1 MIDFIATVICGLS
14 AYLTSKWLLD
24 HYEFFRNR
32 KILAW
37 MLAAYPMQMLRYFG
51 AKYFNI
57 NQVIFGTNA
66 AEDIVIGHNFMLSV
80 ISFFVVFFLIYY
92 QIKIMISSRKK
103 NDPDSKN
110 KGHKI

>member
-1 MIDFIATVICGLS
+1 MIDFIATVICGS
-14 AYLTSKWLLD
+14 FAVIIYT
-24 HYEFFRNR
+24 YIYNNYAFFKNR

-37 MLAAYPMQMLRYFG
+37 ILSFYPMEMLRYFG

-92 QIKIMISSRKK
+92 QIKIMINSRKK
-103 NDPDSKN
+103 K
-110 KGHKI
+110 

>member
-14 AYLTSKWLLD
+14 AYLTYKWLLD
-24 HYEFFRNR
+24 HYEFFR
-32 KILAW
+32 KIRMLAW
-37 MLAAYPMQMLRYFG
+37 TLAIYPMEMLRDFG

-92 QIKIMISSRKK
+92 QIKIMISIRKRS
-103 NDPDSKN
+103 DIYSKLL
-110 KGHKI
+110 KIIL